1 MKVQHKLA
9 SGPLRRQGETLTDRQ
24 VLPMPHSAGG
34 RGTPCALGREYAASP
49 GSSLFKRQR
58 TRLELRRFVP
68 RFGFADYF
76 WVDDTFGYARVW
88 KSNSS

>member
-34 RGTPCALGREYAASP
+34 RGTPCALGREDAASP
-49 GSSLFKRQR
+49 EASLFSERPL
-58 TRLELRRFVP
+58 LEKWSLPKKKNAFRNETHPFR
-68 RFGFADYF
+68 AM
-76 WVDDTFGYARVW
+76 
-88 KSNSS
+88 

>member
-49 GSSLFKRQR
+49 EASLFK
-58 TRLELRRFVP
+58 
-68 RFGFADYF
+68 
-76 WVDDTFGYARVW
+76 
-88 KSNSS
+88 